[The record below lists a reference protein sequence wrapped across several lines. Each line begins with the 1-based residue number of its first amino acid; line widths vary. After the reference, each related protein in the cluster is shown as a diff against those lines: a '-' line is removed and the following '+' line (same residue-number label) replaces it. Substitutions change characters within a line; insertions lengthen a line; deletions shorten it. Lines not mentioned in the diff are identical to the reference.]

1 MCKGIMIIIGFE
13 FDEEVS
19 ETSVET
25 VLFTTGAVV
34 HNAVRP
40 TLSRG
45 SMVGDLVDL
54 RGCVNDNHLLELS
67 IGGCDLKKS
76 D

>member
-1 MCKGIMIIIGFE
+1 MNIGFE

-25 VLFTTGAVV
+25 VLFTTGVVV
-34 HNAVRP
+34 HNAVGP

-54 RGCVNDNHLLELS
+54 RGCVDNNHLVELS
-67 IGGCDLKKS
+67 IGGFDLKIS